1 MSELKIND
9 LKGLEAIPDISFY
22 LFILLIIVCIVIL
35 SSLIFLLYKFFK
47 SRNNPRKM
55 YYKKLQELDL
65 NDTKNAA
72 YTMSKYIKK
81 LAKNDREIKL
91 AQELISDLEK
101 YKYKKNVEAFDNNIH
116 RKYELFMDNIDV

>member
-1 MSELKIND
+1 MNELKING
-9 LKGLEAIPDISFY
+9 LKGLETIPDITLY
-22 LFILLIIVCIVIL
+22 LFILLIIVSIIIL
-35 SSLIFLLYKFFK
+35 SSLIYLLYRSFK
-47 SRNNPRKM
+47 TKNNPRKV

-65 NDTKNAA
+65 NDTKNSA
-72 YTMSKYIKK
+72 YKMSKCIKE

-101 YKYKKNVEAFDNNIH
+101 YKYKKNVEAFDSNIH